1 MTAPLTVACVQHCA
15 DLDTARNVAALRSGI
30 AAAVGARR
38 HASSPYP
45 NTAPPMVT
53 ARPACRSGPS
63 PRTAHAALAALRG
76 MAREH
81 AVWLAIGSLGVRA
94 DDGRTWNRSYLVDPE
109 GEIRARYDKIH
120 LFDVD
125 LAGGESY
132 RESAT
137 IAPGEHAVVAETPLG
152 GLGFSICYDLRF
164 PQLYRALAQ
173 GRGGH
178 PAGARRLHPHDR
190 PRPLARAA
198 ARAGD
203 RDRLLRRGGLAVRRG
218 TRTAASPAT
227 ATR

>member
-15 DLDTARNVAALRSGI
+15 DLDTARNLATLRSGI
-30 AAAVGARR
+30 AAAVERGA
-38 HASSPYP
+38 ASSPYP
-45 NTAPPMVT
+45 NTVPAYGDGPSGLQVGAEPEDS
-53 ARPACRSGPS
+53 ARGAGRPARDGARASASGSPSARSACS
-63 PRTAHAALAALRG
+63 
-76 MAREH
+76 
-81 AVWLAIGSLGVRA
+81 A

-137 IAPGEHAVVAETPLG
+137 IAPGERRSWPRRRSAASASASAT
-152 GLGFSICYDLRF
+152 ICAF
-164 PQLYRALAQ
+164 PSST
-173 GRGGH
+173 GRWRKAGARH
-178 PAGARRLHPHDR
+178 PAGACRLHPHDR

-198 ARAGD
+198 ARACD
-203 RDRLLRRGGLAVRRG
+203 RDRLLRRGGLAVRRRHG
-218 TRTAASPAT
+218 RQPRPLS